1 MTPGLGGFV
10 LRRLVAA
17 VAFVAVVSSAA
28 LVLAR
33 LAPGDAT
40 SELVLSGRDA
50 ATIAAARARLGLDRP
65 VTTQIREWLTGL
77 VTLDLGQSSMYHQP
91 VRDLVAARAMR
102 TAGLAALALAIGTA
116 LGLPLGV
123 LTGARR
129 RGALRAIVVLIST
142 AFVAC
147 PPIIAVLA
155 LLWLAVT
162 TGWLSVAPGSV
173 LLPALALGLPLAATL
188 ERLQSQATTDA
199 LAAVD
204 LTAAAARGIT
214 PARLVWIHAA
224 RQSLAPVLGVYG
236 IMIGALFSGSLA
248 VEVITSWPGLGRLTY
263 EALIGRDLFL
273 VAGCAL
279 AGAAF
284 IATGNLVADI
294 ARRMIDPRVGD
305 RA

>member
-1 MTPGLGGFV
+1 MPGLGGFV
-10 LRRLVAA
+10 LRRLAA
-17 VAFVAVVSSAA
+17 AIAFVAVVSSAA

-65 VTTQIREWLTGL
+65 VTAQIREWLTGL
-77 VTLDLGQSSMYHQP
+77 VTLDLGQSSIYHQP

-102 TAGLAALALAIGTA
+102 TAGLAALALSIGTA

-129 RGALRAIVVLIST
+129 RGALRAIVVPIST

-162 TGWLSVAPGSV
+162 TGWLSAPGSV